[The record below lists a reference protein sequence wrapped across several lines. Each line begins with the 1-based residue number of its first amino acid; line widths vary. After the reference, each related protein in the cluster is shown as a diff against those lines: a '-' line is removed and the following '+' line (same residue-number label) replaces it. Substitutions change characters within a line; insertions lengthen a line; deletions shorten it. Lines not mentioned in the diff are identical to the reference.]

1 MEPAMSKRMKTVLTI
16 VLGMLG
22 SLGCCV
28 GVGGYL
34 LFFGYPAWMN
44 EHFTVDETRDPDG
57 AMKHTLLI
65 GKTNHGEQYVK
76 PPAVELVG
84 QPQHDFSRLATT
96 YYHRNG
102 PVGRAMETMNWFP
115 GPENTYWADARMP
128 ASLIGQIAPL
138 GGLPLT
144 PMVGVWS
151 EPPIGKVFL
160 AEGGIASY
168 GRPYQWIDF
177 YERNPE
183 IVSLSSPP
191 NRQPVRFSFIEDAR
205 ARGAYV
211 CIIEG
216 LERKALAEKGP
227 RDFYKVLVVELL
239 RGGTSFLKQ
248 SLVSED
254 LMTKEAMALY
264 FAMLTDQGILLIH
277 TSNRNYD
284 LPPVL
289 GDVAASLGL
298 SCATAHDMGAGF
310 GPGAAPPAKGHFTSE
325 WVIVARRPEAL
336 ARVQALLGPAGRNQG
351 IQWSPLRAT
360 GRPVWSDASS
370 NSFSELRR

>member
-1 MEPAMSKRMKTVLTI
+1 MEPAMSKRAKTVLTI
-16 VLGMLG
+16 VLGLLG

-28 GVGGYL
+28 GVGGYV
-34 LFFGYPAWMN
+34 LFYGYPAWMN
-44 EHFTVDETRDPDG
+44 EHFTIDELRDADG
-57 AMKHTLLI
+57 ATKHTLLI
-65 GKTNHGEQYVK
+65 GKVNHGVQYAK
-76 PPAVELVG
+76 PFAVELVG
-84 QPQHDFSRLATT
+84 KPQHDFSRLATT

-144 PMVGVWS
+144 PIAGVWS

-177 YERNPE
+177 YERNSE

-191 NRQPVRFSFIEDAR
+191 NRQLSRFSFIEDAR
-205 ARGAYV
+205 ARGSHV
-211 CIIEG
+211 RIIEG

-227 RDFYKVLVVELL
+227 RDFYHILIVDLL
-239 RGGTSFLKQ
+239 RGGTSFLGR

-264 FAMLTDQGILLIH
+264 FETLTDQGILLIH
-277 TSNRNYD
+277 TSNRYYD

-289 GDVAASLGL
+289 GDVAASLGF
-298 SCATAHDMGAGF
+298 SCAKVNDM
-310 GPGAAPPAKGHFTSE
+310 AARPAAKGHFTSE
-325 WVIVARRPEAL
+325 WVIAGRRPETL
-336 ARVQALLGPAGRNQG
+336 ARVQALLARAGRNQG
-351 IQWSPLRAT
+351 IQWSPLQAT
-360 GRPVWSDASS
+360 GRPVWSDGAS
-370 NSFSELRR
+370 NNLELRR